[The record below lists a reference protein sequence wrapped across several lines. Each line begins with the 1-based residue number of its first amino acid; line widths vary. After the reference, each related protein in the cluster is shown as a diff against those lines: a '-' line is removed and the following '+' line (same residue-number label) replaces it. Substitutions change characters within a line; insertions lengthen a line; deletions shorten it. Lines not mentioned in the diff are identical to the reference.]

1 MANVYSIE
9 EAVRNWLVDMGY
21 AAYVRV
27 PKDRPQRF
35 VTVERVGGSASSYVD
50 VAEMAVQC
58 WGADRHDDAGAEELA
73 NAVRNALVMSSRP
86 GGVHSVRVE
95 SGPYAFYDDATGRAR
110 YQLLLAVSC
119 QLEI

>member
-35 VTVERVGGSASSYVD
+35 VTVERTGGGVENMVD
-50 VAEMAVQC
+50 YPLVAVQT
-58 WGADRHDDAGAEELA
+58 WAKTQAEAEEDA
-73 NAVRNALVMSSRP
+73 AAIRMVALVGNLP
-86 GGVHSVRVE
+86 EGVHSMRVNA
-95 SGPYAFYDDATGRAR
+95 GPYKFYDEDSMQPR
-110 YQLLLAVSC
+110 YQVVFDVAC
-119 QLEI
+119 QLVN

>member
-1 MANVYSIE
+1 MAVFSVTEAMVSWLSSLGYS
-9 EAVRNWLVDMGY
+9 AST
-21 AAYVRV
+21 RV
-27 PKDRPQRF
+27 PANAPERF

>member
-35 VTVERVGGSASSYVD
+35 VTVERTGGGVENMVD
-50 VAEMAVQC
+50 YPLVAVQT
-58 WGADRHDDAGAEELA
+58 WAQTQAEAEEDA
-73 NAVRNALVMSSRP
+73 SAIRMVALVGNLP
-86 GGVHSVRVE
+86 EGVHSMRVN
-95 SGPYAFYDDATGRAR
+95 SGPYKFYDEESMQPR
-110 YQLLLAVSC
+110 YQVLFNVAC
-119 QLEI
+119 QLVN